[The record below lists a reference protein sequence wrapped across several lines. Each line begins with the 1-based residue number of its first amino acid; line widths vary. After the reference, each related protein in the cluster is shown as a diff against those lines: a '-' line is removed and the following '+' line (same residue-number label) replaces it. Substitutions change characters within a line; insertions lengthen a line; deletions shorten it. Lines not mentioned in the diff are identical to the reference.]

1 MRRVPAFLALSA
13 CVAVTACAVPPPDGP
28 TVMALPPQG
37 KPFDVFQQDDFTCRG
52 WAQQQSGGYNS
63 QIAANNSA
71 VGSAVVGTALGAGL
85 GAAIGAAAGAPGPG
99 AAVGA
104 AAGLLAGSSVGAG
117 NAQAIG
123 VNAQAR
129 YDAAYTQCMYAHG
142 NAIQSAPTGYAAAGP
157 YGGYGYGYGY
167 PGVGIGVAPV
177 VAPTV
182 VVGGGWG
189 GWRGGGWGWRG
200 PGWGGGWRG
209 GGWYR

>member
-13 CVAVTACAVPPPDGP
+13 CAAVSACAAPPPDGP

-37 KPFDVFQQDDFTCRG
+37 KPFEVFQQDDFTCRG
-52 WAQQQSGGYNS
+52 FAQQQTGYNS
-63 QIAANNSA
+63 QIAGNNAA

-123 VNAQAR
+123 VNAQVR
-129 YDAAYTQCMYAHG
+129 YDTAYTQCMYAHG
-142 NAIQSAPTGYAAAGP
+142 NAVQSAPTGFAGGYGGGGP
-157 YGGYGYGYGY
+157 YGGYGGY
-167 PGVGIGVAPV
+167 PGVGIGI
-177 VAPTV
+177 APTV

-189 GWRGGGWGWRG
+189 WGG
-200 PGWGGGWRG
+200 GWGGGWRG
-209 GGWYR
+209 GGWGGGWHGGGWYR